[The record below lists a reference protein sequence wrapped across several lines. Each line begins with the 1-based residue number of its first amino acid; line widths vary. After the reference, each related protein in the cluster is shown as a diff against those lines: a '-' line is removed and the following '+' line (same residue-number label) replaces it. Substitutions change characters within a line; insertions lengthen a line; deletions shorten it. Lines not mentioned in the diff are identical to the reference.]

1 MVSGHDPAVGAV
13 SRQDFLF
20 VGGCGWQS
28 LTLLLGPVLAGHRNL
43 LGEVVVRA
51 LSEIVTGKKGHRRA
65 HDDLAK
71 EIAMAG
77 KDWAEKHWFV
87 GDFLLY

>member
-1 MVSGHDPAVGAV
+1 MAFFAGDN
-13 SRQDFLF
+13 
-20 VGGCGWQS
+20 
-28 LTLLLGPVLAGHRNL
+28 LGQG
-43 LGEVVVRA
+43 
-51 LSEIVTGKKGHRRA
+51 A